1 MKAYR
6 KPSGVYIELGDTTPV
21 SITLT
26 QVAVRPSLNHV
37 FSDTWNTDPLNAAVC
52 WRLKT
57 AAELTAEKDAGLQEF
72 LDSPGGKAFKSL
84 VLVGI
89 DKGHWTLAELRTK
102 YRML

>member
-6 KPSGVYIELGDTTPV
+6 KPSGVYIELIDTTPV
-21 SITLT
+21 SDQLV
-26 QVAVRPSLNHV
+26 QVATRPSLTHV
-37 FSDTWNTDPLNAAVC
+37 FSDTWATDPMNATVC

-57 AAELTAEKDAGLQEF
+57 APELTAEKDAGLQEF
-72 LDSPGGKAFKSL
+72 LESPGGKAFKAL

-102 YRML
+102 YRTL

>member
-6 KPSGVYIELGDTTPV
+6 KPSGIYIELDDTTPV

-26 QVAVRPSLNHV
+26 QVALRPSLNHV
-37 FSDTWNTDPLNAAVC
+37 FSDTWNTDPMNAAVC

-57 AAELTAEKDAGLQEF
+57 APELTAEKDNALQEF
-72 LDSPGGKAFKSL
+72 LDSAGGKAFKAL

-89 DKGHWTLAELRTK
+89 DKGHWTLAELRAKFRTF
-102 YRML
+102 